1 MVVVNNKKQKSPNLA
16 KVHTISTRSESPQG
30 VWMKRTLIL
39 GIVLVFFLAVPF
51 AAMSADLIGPGDGG
65 KGSHEFAVV
74 NPNHTQVL
82 GGKST
87 HASGGLAN
95 AASHSPAVVVV
106 KGTPKGTPQG
116 K

>member
-1 MVVVNNKKQKSPNLA
+1 MKKML
-16 KVHTISTRSESPQG
+16 TI
-30 VWMKRTLIL
+30 

-51 AAMSADLIGPGDGG
+51 AAMSGDMIGGG
-65 KGSHEFAVV
+65 KGGGGGSSTTFAVA

-87 HASGGLAN
+87 QASGGLAN
-95 AASHSPAVVVV
+95 AATHSQAVVAV
-106 KGTPKGTPQG
+106 PKG